1 MRNSTHHFSTEYSQR
16 IKEMVTTIAAILIM
30 LMLMVTISFDAVF
43 GASKADI
50 KESDIHSSGAVSFSG
65 STSQVV
71 YGLHEDRKL
80 PPGDLVKLMTAMVVI
95 DNMHDDKEYNNIV
108 TISSKADKLGD
119 IYKKGQEV
127 KVSDLLTAMLT
138 RDSDE
143 AAYALS
149 LYSATKE
156 EIFVSEMNSK
166 AMELELMN
174 TQFMNPTGKGDNNQY
189 SSAYDIA
196 VIAQYAMRYPFISE
210 ALRQGS
216 GGGNINGFE
225 GALSGTLNKAGKTY
239 QSVMI
244 SRRDGMQIIAVSL
257 GTTKDGVSR
266 EASLLTEYG
275 HENASKDVIVKAGKK
290 VGTVMV
296 KHGAKVRVSGYTKT
310 KGYAYVPPEGSTSL
324 VQTRVVMQDRLKAP
338 ISKGTKIG
346 EFRIYVADELKGT
359 VDVVTNEDINTGWF
373 PSYIYISNAAFVG
386 IAAAAAALLFL
397 FIRGRIRRA
406 KRRRIKE
413 RQRQARIRELA
424 MKQKAIEEDRAR
436 RNWTYH

>member
-156 EIFVSEMNSK
+156 EILKV
-166 AMELELMN
+166 
-174 TQFMNPTGKGDNNQY
+174 Y
-189 SSAYDIA
+189 
-196 VIAQYAMRYPFISE
+196 
-210 ALRQGS
+210 
-216 GGGNINGFE
+216 
-225 GALSGTLNKAGKTY
+225 KT
-239 QSVMI
+239 I
-244 SRRDGMQIIAVSL
+244 
-257 GTTKDGVSR
+257 
-266 EASLLTEYG
+266 
-275 HENASKDVIVKAGKK
+275 
-290 VGTVMV
+290 
-296 KHGAKVRVSGYTKT
+296 
-310 KGYAYVPPEGSTSL
+310 
-324 VQTRVVMQDRLKAP
+324 
-338 ISKGTKIG
+338 
-346 EFRIYVADELKGT
+346 
-359 VDVVTNEDINTGWF
+359 
-373 PSYIYISNAAFVG
+373 
-386 IAAAAAALLFL
+386 
-397 FIRGRIRRA
+397 
-406 KRRRIKE
+406 
-413 RQRQARIRELA
+413 
-424 MKQKAIEEDRAR
+424 
-436 RNWTYH
+436 